1 MNAKYKPTGKMIKWS
16 RLVLMVALLLAAAI
30 AAAYQ
35 SNDRISS
42 TPLKSNLIKGAGT
55 GKKVEYYYSF
65 TAGQGEVSV
74 TVDLKAT
81 SGSTGA
87 EIEIFNRDGA
97 KIFYY
102 YPNAISTTERTAKS
116 L

>member
-55 GKKVEYYYSF
+55 GKKVEYYYSW
-65 TAGQGEVSV
+65 AG
-74 TVDLKAT
+74 
-81 SGSTGA
+81 
-87 EIEIFNRDGA
+87 
-97 KIFYY
+97 
-102 YPNAISTTERTAKS
+102 
-116 L
+116 